1 MFLTNPSYQLVLPP
15 ALAEP
20 GEQVWRLVELQLQ
33 LPWFLVTMLH
43 TEEDVTFRR
52 TFFLCW
58 ETDLIELLVS
68 TAATRPVA
76 LQMVQP
82 PSDGVSGWST
92 RSITRVWRLRD
103 AERDDE
109 RPFVV
114 FEGAEGACLCPG
126 SGDTLG
132 ADFEG
137 REVLLDL
144 S

>member
-1 MFLTNPSYQLVLPP
+1 MFLTSPSYQLVLPA

-58 ETDLIELLVS
+58 ETDLIDLL
-68 TAATRPVA
+68 AATPTTRPVS

-82 PSDGVSGWST
+82 PPKGTHGWST
-92 RSITRVWRLRD
+92 RSIARVWRLRD
-103 AERDDE
+103 AERDDQ
-109 RPFVV
+109 RPFV
-114 FEGAEGACLCPG
+114 
-126 SGDTLG
+126 
-132 ADFEG
+132 
-137 REVLLDL
+137 
-144 S
+144 